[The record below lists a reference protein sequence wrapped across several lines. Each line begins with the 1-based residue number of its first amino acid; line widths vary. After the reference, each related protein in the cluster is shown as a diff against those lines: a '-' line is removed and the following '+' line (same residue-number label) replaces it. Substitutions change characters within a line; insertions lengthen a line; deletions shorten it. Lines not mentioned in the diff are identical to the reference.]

1 MTVHDYLIDPAEL
14 DWNRLLTEWQWLLPD
29 AFTVWLVNR
38 FGDIFLVFEDGSVH
52 MLDIGQGELLELADD
67 RERFC
72 DLIDEEDNAV
82 EWLMVPLVDA
92 CMEAGLEPGPGQ
104 CYSYDQPPVLGGEYS
119 VANTRLSDLG
129 DHYGLFGQLHRQTHH
144 LPDGA
149 QIEIGGG

>member
-14 DWNRLLTEWQWLLPD
+14 DWGKLLAEWQWLLPD
-29 AFTVWLVNR
+29 SFTVWLVNR
-38 FGDIFLVFEDGSVH
+38 FGDLFLVFDDDSVH
-52 MLDIGQGELLELADD
+52 MLDIGQGELEELAED
-67 RERFC
+67 REVFC

-82 EWLMVPLVDA
+82 QWLMVPLVDA
-92 CMEAGLEPGPGQ
+92 CVAEGLELGPGQ

-119 VANTRLSDLG
+119 VRNTRLSSLA

-149 QIEIGGG
+149 EVEIGGI